1 MAYSA
6 EDSLTIACV
15 RWFRL
20 QYPREVIY
28 HVPNER
34 NTKRRI
40 AGDRWVTTGEGAKL
54 KRMGVKKGVS
64 DLVIP
69 APSNYYNGFYVEIK
83 TETWKSG
90 KKVKSY
96 PTKEQRE
103 FLRAMHDY
111 EYAVAVVWNFEEFQS
126 YVSRYMNNRFVL
138 CDYLINNNHIDSEE
152 QS

>member
-1 MAYSA
+1 MGYSV

-34 NTKRRI
+34 NTKRKL

-54 KRMGVKKGVS
+54 KKMGVKKGVS

-69 APSNYYNGFYVEIK
+69 APSACYNGFYIELK
-83 TETWKSG
+83 SERWKNG
-90 KKVKSY
+90 KKVRGY
-96 PTKEQRE
+96 PSKDQLE
-103 FLRAMHDY
+103 FLAAMHDY
-111 EYAVAVVWNFEEFQS
+111 GYAVAVCWNVDDFMR
-126 YVSRYMNNRFVL
+126 YVSRYMDHAEIE
-138 CDYLINNNHIDSEE
+138 CDYLVRNNHIKTETP
-152 QS
+152 